1 MGARHVLLALALVA
15 CKSGS
20 GTDPGPAAAP
30 EAAPPPG
37 IEHELAKVD
46 ERRRLGTAA
55 LTFDRV
61 GVIGASMSDGFGGA
75 PFGMILEASTGPD
88 ATVESVADTYFFQQ
102 PLRHGPAQVDRI
114 LAFEPDVVFALDFL
128 FWYVYVAGQDQAGR
142 MARLERGLAELE
154 RIEVPVV
161 VGDIPDM
168 RNGEPW
174 MLSPAQ
180 VPPPEQLAAFND
192 RIRDWGRDRPSVA
205 VVPLAGWA
213 RPLLEGGTIAPRPG
227 AEPVASDTLMNGDG
241 LHPNREGALYVFRLL
256 DRMLEAVFPDTA
268 PEALSLEWASD

>member
-1 MGARHVLLALALVA
+1 MGARLLLLALALVG

-20 GTDPGPAAAP
+20 GADPAPATEPA
-30 EAAPPPG
+30 AAPPPG
-37 IEHELAKVD
+37 IEDELAKVD
-46 ERRRLGTAA
+46 ERRRLGLAGLA
-55 LTFDRV
+55 LDRV

-88 ATVESVADTYFFQQ
+88 TSVQSVADTYFFQQ

-128 FWYVYVAGQDQAGR
+128 FWYVYVAGEDQAGR

-161 VGDIPDM
+161 VGDLPDM

-180 VPPPEQLAAFND
+180 VPPPEQLAAFNQ
-192 RIRDWGRDRPSVA
+192 RIRAWGRERPSVA
-205 VVPLAGWA
+205 VVPLAEWA
-213 RPLLEGGTIAPRPG
+213 RPLLEGGTVAPRPG
-227 AEPVASDTLMNGDG
+227 AEPVATETLMNGDG

-268 PEALSLEWASD
+268 PAALSLAWADE